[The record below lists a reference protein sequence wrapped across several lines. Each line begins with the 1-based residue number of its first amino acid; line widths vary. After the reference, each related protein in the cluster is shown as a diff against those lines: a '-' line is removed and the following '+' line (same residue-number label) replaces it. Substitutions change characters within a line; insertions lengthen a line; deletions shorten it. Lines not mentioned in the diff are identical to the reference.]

1 MRAADWKVQQG
12 KATQAVSDAV
22 RSFPVAGRRL
32 RDELVRFV
40 GTVGL
45 VGLGF
50 LGLFILHQATLW
62 AAVRPAVA
70 FERAKVV
77 VYTAE
82 LVWDGTARVG
92 NAGLQMVDAVIP
104 LWNAGSHYVVE
115 PAIYV
120 LLDVMALI
128 FTQEPYPG
136 LIKESDVPYAG
147 FTCSPDASTVS
158 PAWCG
163 RFEYY
168 ETRLRDA
175 DASGFQS
182 GSIVLGTATARRLQ
196 AATGESLI
204 PVIDVSTVVPGL
216 SGLTSSMVTLVGSV
230 ADVVLYV
237 VYTVLSEVAVLLWD
251 TVFIMAK
258 YLGYVLLVIVR
269 SGMLETIINF
279 AVDLIVILV
288 LEIALPMLLAT
299 IDLLMCAID
308 LFFPSGWDTQLQ
320 CAAASARTL
329 PATPCKLVALDPA
342 ASLAGA
348 STSTASRPTRT
359 PWPTSS
365 SSRRCRSCGSASR
378 PCSRQ
383 PSTATRA
390 SSTDSASCPTWTGS
404 TRRPR
409 PCPRPC
415 APSASCARR
424 AACDSPDPSTR
435 EHTRAR
441 APGGDARLCTPPSR
455 RCPRCG

>member
-128 FTQEPYPG
+128 FTQEPYPPHQGVRRAVRRVHLLSRREHG
-136 LIKESDVPYAG
+136 LARVVRPLR
-147 FTCSPDASTVS
+147 V
-158 PAWCG
+158 
-163 RFEYY
+163 
-168 ETRLRDA
+168 LRDA
-175 DASGFQS
+175 A
-182 GSIVLGTATARRLQ
+182 ARRRRVRLPVGQ
-196 AATGESLI
+196 HRARHRDRAPSAGGDRRVAHTGHRREH
-204 PVIDVSTVVPGL
+204 G
-216 SGLTSSMVTLVGSV
+216 GAGAVG
-230 ADVVLYV
+230 ADVVDGDSGRERRRRGPLRGV
-237 VYTVLSEVAVLLWD
+237 HGAERGGGAALGHGLHHGQVPRLRAARDRALRDARDDHQLCGRSDRDPRPRNRAADAARHHRPAHVCDRPLLPERLGHAAAVRR
-251 TVFIMAK
+251 
-258 YLGYVLLVIVR
+258 GVR
-269 SGMLETIINF
+269 SNPARDPVQTRGTRPGRLPGRCVDEHCFETDSD
-279 AVDLIVILV
+279 AVADLIVFTSVPIVWQRFKAV
-288 LEIALPMLLAT
+288 L
-299 IDLLMCAID
+299 
-308 LFFPSGWDTQLQ
+308 
-320 CAAASARTL
+320 
-329 PATPCKLVALDPA
+329 
-342 ASLAGA
+342 
-348 STSTASRPTRT
+348 RP
-359 PWPTSS
+359 
-365 SSRRCRSCGSASR
+365 
-378 PCSRQ
+378 

-435 EHTRAR
+435 AHTRAR